1 MLRHPQTQP
10 QAAPHIPNLLSR
22 PPPHKAPHS
31 LQQFLGLALAS
42 CNLAQFAAMIK
53 KKTGKSALAYNGYG
67 CHCGWGGSKQP
78 LDATD
83 RCCHAHDC
91 CYKKLVAAGCKPK
104 TTTYKYSFQKNQI
117 TCGERNG
124 KPCQKRACECDKR
137 AVECFQRAATVTHLP
152 SHYCKN
158 DCLGEK
164 GIPTPPVLTGESF
177 LLILQVPAQFLAV
190 Q

>member
-1 MLRHPQTQP
+1 MLRDGTGGPGERKMKV
-10 QAAPHIPNLLSR
+10 LLVLTMLFACNAHFCCGKVAWEVAFPGALN
-22 PPPHKAPHS
+22 PPSAV
-31 LQQFLGLALAS
+31 LGLALAS

-117 TCGERNG
+117 TCGNG

-137 AVECFQRAATVTHLP
+137 AVECFQRAASSYRKSYSNYP
-152 SHYCKN
+152 NSKC
-158 DCLGEK
+158 
-164 GIPTPPVLTGESF
+164 
-177 LLILQVPAQFLAV
+177 
-190 Q
+190 

>member
-1 MLRHPQTQP
+1 MKVLLVLTMLF
-10 QAAPHIPNLLSR
+10 A
-22 PPPHKAPHS
+22 
-31 LQQFLGLALAS
+31 FLGLALAS

-117 TCGERNG
+117 TCGESG
-124 KPCQKRACECDKR
+124 RACECDKR
-137 AVECFQRAATVTHLP
+137 AVECFQRAASSYRKSYNVKINLTPL
-152 SHYCKN
+152 CE
-158 DCLGEK
+158 EK
-164 GIPTPPVLTGESF
+164 VLTF
-177 LLILQVPAQFLAV
+177 M
-190 Q
+190 